1 MGRARRKGDRLT
13 FPEQLER
20 VELKRGAR
28 HARSLKPG
36 QCPEPSQPAGTD
48 LLPQIKHIVVLMME
62 NHSYDNYLGMLD
74 GRGEGFP
81 RNGDGELDVTNL
93 DAEGTPVPSYRMRST
108 MQTEDV
114 PCQSWHATH
123 AH

>member
-1 MGRARRKGDRLT
+1 LRRLDLGSLLAVNEPLNTNPGRGGTRRKWYQLT

-20 VELKRGAR
+20 TELRRRAR

-36 QCPEPSQPAGTD
+36 ERPEPSLPAGTD

-74 GRGEGFP
+74 GRG
-81 RNGDGELDVTNL
+81 R
-93 DAEGTPVPSYRMRST
+93 ASRGTPAASPT
-108 MQTEDV
+108 
-114 PCQSWHATH
+114 
-123 AH
+123 

>member
-1 MGRARRKGDRLT
+1 MNEALNRNPASGGTRRRWYRRT

-20 VELKRGAR
+20 IELRRRAH

-36 QCPEPSQPAGTD
+36 QRPEPSLPAGTD

-81 RNGDGELDVTNL
+81 RNGASPT
-93 DAEGTPVPSYRMRST
+93 
-108 MQTEDV
+108 
-114 PCQSWHATH
+114 
-123 AH
+123 